1 MKAID
6 QIKYQAYEGCK
17 IAGYQQEE
25 MPLWPTI
32 FQ

>member
-1 MKAID
+1 MKAIV
-6 QIKYQAYEGCK
+6 QIKYQANESCK
-17 IAGYQQEE
+17 IAGYQQKA